1 MTEGRTVRSIPA
13 QLGRGAPL
21 EIASG
26 WRSLGAGTSMFHVK
40 RSRPGAVY
48 PRRYAAS
55 MRQAVRETPIRVEPP
70 MTLGPRHDPSACAPL
85 VLTPPPPHHLLRTAH
100 TDRHT
105 RLPIGPPHTRTEV
118 RVSCR
123 LTTEGILAA
132 VRTRRNT
139 HGIIDAVSRE
149 TCVEWPYTPEG
160 IPTATDSWT
169 VSTRAVQQA
178 LTRSEPGPSL
188 WRCNLTTRHPL
199 QADRAAQD
207 P

>member
-55 MRQAVRETPIRVEPP
+55 MRQAVRETPVHVGPP
-70 MTLGPRHDPSACAPL
+70 MTLGPRRDPSACAPL
-85 VLTPPPPHHLLRTAH
+85 VLIPPPPHHPLRTAH

-139 HGIIDAVSRE
+139 HGTIDAVSRE

-160 IPTATDSWT
+160 IPTATDMTPGRCPLAPFNKLSRDP
-169 VSTRAVQQA
+169 SRPR
-178 LTRSEPGPSL
+178 RSGVA
-188 WRCNLTTRHPL
+188 T
-199 QADRAAQD
+199 
-207 P
+207 